1 MGAAADLD
9 KNVESTR
16 ELDEKFLKCIKGI
29 AMASMDNAKSCTDKV
44 FDISSNFLNRD
55 ATVVLEQFKGLYFG
69 DAKSQEKKEAMNRD
83 VDDMISQIQ
92 ANLDEGKDAEEGV
105 EEAESLKTQ
114 RLALSAVQKKLEGL
128 ITLDKGIKEKVL
140 PALSTMQFE
149 DAVRQRVTHI
159 LDAWELVAT
168 SLVAGE
174 MDVTAVAEKIGES
187 MSSVA
192 EAEVYFPLILNRDPP
207 EGAYSGDAFLF

>member
-9 KNVESTR
+9 ENLESTR
-16 ELDEKFLKCIKGI
+16 ELDEKFLKCIKGL

-44 FDISSNFLNRD
+44 FDISSNFLSRD
-55 ATVVLEQFKGLYFG
+55 TTMVLKQFKGLYFG
-69 DAKSQEKKEAMNRD
+69 DAKSQDKKEAMNRG
-83 VDDMISQIQ
+83 VDDIVSQIQ
-92 ANLDEGKDAEEGV
+92 ANLNEGKDAEEGV
-105 EEAESLKTQ
+105 EESENIKIQ

-128 ITLDKGIKEKVL
+128 ILLDNGIKEKVL
-140 PALSTMQFE
+140 PAVATMQFE
-149 DAVRQRVTHI
+149 DAVRQRVAHI

-187 MSSVA
+187 ISSVE

-207 EGAYSGDAFLF
+207 EGAYSGSAFLF